1 MKIEKR
7 PILGEVETSDNSP
20 TLCKGD
26 DNASSASETKP
37 DSGDA
42 SLLSDSLRGSREL
55 LPGARHNAS
64 GGQRGSVPEAA
75 EQGLTLPRAA
85 RLPINRCNLPAVVLG
100 GLTYQRHPSPLLID
114 GVAEL
119 HADLFRR
126 LGVAEPGRRGEVFRD
141 YMTVRFQLEWLEEM
155 GYTGHASN
163 RAKANYIRMIRGWS
177 FDSDSREGAVLKG
190 WVESRFGLTPRYH
203 GQPLRDHAAEPYL
216 RYQEMR
222 SQGLYGTNALEAQF
236 DLVYT
241 FCQYELALRH
251 GGARHVTLYRGI
263 NRVGEHEVLAKGKGG
278 RQTILLNN
286 LSSFTCSRDRAC
298 EFGDYIMAV
307 DIPLSKIFFHCGLLP
322 GVLQG
327 EDEFLVIGGVVDVSL
342 STI

>member
-1 MKIEKR
+1 MKLEKEQM
-7 PILGEVETSDNSP
+7 LGSVEATDNSP
-20 TLCKGD
+20 TLCRGD
-26 DNASSASETKP
+26 DNASSPSETKP
-37 DSGDA
+37 GSGDD
-42 SLLSDSLRGSREL
+42 SLHSDSLRSR
-55 LPGARHNAS
+55 PGL
-64 GGQRGSVPEAA
+64 QA
-75 EQGLTLPRAA
+75 EETLKGPSLPRDA

-100 GLTYQRHPSPLLID
+100 GLTYQQHPSPLLID

-126 LGVAEPGRRGEVFRD
+126 LDVAQPEARGEVFRD
-141 YMTVRFQLEWLEEM
+141 YLTVRFQLEWLEEM
-155 GYTGHASN
+155 GYTGHAKS

-190 WVESRFGLTPRYH
+190 WVESRFGLMPRYH
-203 GQPLRDHAAEPYL
+203 GQPLRDTGGEAYC

-222 SQGLYGTNALEAQF
+222 SHGLYGTNALEAQF

-241 FCQYELALRH
+241 FCQYELAQRH

-263 NRVGEHEVLAKGKGG
+263 NRMADHEVLAKKQGSH
-278 RQTILLNN
+278 QVILLNN
-286 LSSFTCSRDRAC
+286 LSSFTCSRERAC
-298 EFGDYIMAV
+298 EFGDYILSV
-307 DIPLSKIFFHCGLLP
+307 DIPLTKIFFHCGLLP
-322 GVLQG
+322 GILQG

>member
-1 MKIEKR
+1 MQ
-7 PILGEVETSDNSP
+7 GGVATSDNSP
-20 TLCKGD
+20 TLCRGD
-26 DNASSASETKP
+26 DNGSSSSETKLG
-37 DSGDA
+37 SGDV
-42 SLLSDSLRGSREL
+42 SLRSDSLRGSAGL
-55 LPGARHNAS
+55 QTGATHKGPS
-64 GGQRGSVPEAA
+64 
-75 EQGLTLPRAA
+75 LPRDA

-100 GLTYQRHPSPLLID
+100 GLTYQQHPSPLLID

-126 LGVAEPGRRGEVFRD
+126 LAAVGPEARGEVFRD
-141 YMTVRFQLEWLEEM
+141 YLTVRFQLEWLEEM
-155 GYTGHASN
+155 GYTGRAKG

-203 GQPLRDHAAEPYL
+203 GQPLRDPSDEAYL

-222 SQGLYGTNALEAQF
+222 SHGLYGTNALESQF

-251 GGARHVTLYRGI
+251 GGARHVTLYRGT
-263 NRVGEHEVLAKGKGG
+263 NRMADHEVLVKGQGG
-278 RQTILLNN
+278 RHVILLNN
-286 LSSFTCSRDRAC
+286 LSSFTCSRERAC
-298 EFGDYIMAV
+298 EFGDYILSV
-307 DIPLSKIFFHCGLLP
+307 EVPLTKIFFHCGLLP
-322 GVLQG
+322 GILQG
-327 EDEFLVIGGVVDVSL
+327 EDEFLVIGGAVDVGL